1 LDKSS
6 IGKIEGYNASSIPI
20 LFEMCRIAKI
30 AETVNDMV
38 TWRADNSKISPGFL
52 IETLIV
58 SIIHARKPLWKLEEY
73 WSKQKLEF
81 MLSDSDIT
89 AEQLNDDAYG
99 RALDKLTKV
108 NMKEMIS
115 RVCLTML
122 QAHDLP
128 IEILHFDT
136 TSISVEGMY
145 EQETEGEFSINLGH
159 SKDHR
164 PDLKQFKI
172 GAAVQQN
179 GLPMMGQLL
188 SGNTSD
194 KEWNPEAVVEA
205 KEFFDKQQYKDIIF
219 IGDSATVSSYEALQ
233 QLKGI
238 QYISRFP
245 ETFACVTQWKEEA
258 WHGANWQDVG
268 QISISPRENTAHYR
282 VCSFREPIEENMHR
296 FILVHSTALRKQK
309 EKTLQKRWDK
319 EKQALLKE
327 SDRLL
332 KKGFACAE
340 DALRESASFVEKVEE
355 GHYPIEAQLEER
367 VKRSYS
373 KRGKPKKGDTYQET
387 ISYHVSHV
395 IGDRDSMYCEKD
407 LFMASTFVLITSL
420 LNESLYSNEFI
431 LTEYKQQNSIE
442 QAFRFLK
449 SPVYLG
455 PVYLKTVERVE
466 ALGYVFIL
474 VLLIA
479 SYLEYRVRKSLSD
492 NDEYLPQPGGQ
503 KARRPSTKT
512 ILELL
517 ETVLVYHFEGDLILP
532 DATSPIIFK
541 LLKWIGFEPDVYT
554 KKLNVIF

>member
-1 LDKSS
+1 
-6 IGKIEGYNASSIPI
+6 
-20 LFEMCRIAKI
+20 MCRIAKI

-58 SIIHARKPLWKLEEY
+58 SIIHERKPLWKLEEY
-73 WSKQKLEF
+73 WSRQKLEF
-81 MLSDSDIT
+81 MLADSDIT
-89 AEQLNDDAYG
+89 AQQLNDDAYG
-99 RALDKLTKV
+99 RALDKLTKI
-108 NMKEMIS
+108 NMKDMLS

-128 IEILHFDT
+128 IESLHFDT
-136 TSISVEGMY
+136 TSISVEGKY
-145 EQETEGEFSINLGH
+145 EEETEGDFSINRGH

-194 KEWNPEAVVEA
+194 KEWNPDAIAEA
-205 KEFFDKQQYKDIIF
+205 KDFFEKQQYKNIIF
-219 IGDSATVSSYEALQ
+219 IGDAATVSSYKSLK

-245 ETFACVTQWKEEA
+245 ETFAYVTQWKEEA
-258 WHGANWQDVG
+258 WHGANWQDIG
-268 QISISPRENTAHYR
+268 QLSDAPREDTAHYR
-282 VCSFREPIEENMHR
+282 VFSLQETIEENPHR
-296 FILVHSTALRKQK
+296 FVIVHSTALRRQK
-309 EKTLQKRWDK
+309 EKTLEKRWCK
-319 EKQALLKE
+319 EEKGLNKE
-327 SDRLL
+327 ANRLF

-340 DALRESASFVEKVEE
+340 DALNESTVFIKKVEE
-355 GHYPIEAQLEER
+355 LHYPIETQLEER
-367 VKRSYS
+367 VKRKYY
-373 KRGKPKKGDTYQET
+373 KKGKPKKDDSYEEI
-387 ISYHVSHV
+387 ISYHVSHT
-395 IGDRDSMYCEKD
+395 IGERYSMHCEKD
-407 LFMASTFVLITSL
+407 LFMESTFVLITSL
-420 LNESLYSNEFI
+420 LDEAVYSNEFI

-442 QAFRFLK
+442 QSFKLLK

-503 KARRPSTKT
+503 KAYRPSVKT
-512 ILELL
+512 ILKLF
-517 ETVLVYHFEGDLILP
+517 ETVLVYIFEGELILP
-532 DATSPIIFK
+532 DATPPIIFK
-541 LLKWIGFEPDVYT
+541 LLNWIGFEPDIYT
-554 KKLNVIF
+554 KKLNVIY